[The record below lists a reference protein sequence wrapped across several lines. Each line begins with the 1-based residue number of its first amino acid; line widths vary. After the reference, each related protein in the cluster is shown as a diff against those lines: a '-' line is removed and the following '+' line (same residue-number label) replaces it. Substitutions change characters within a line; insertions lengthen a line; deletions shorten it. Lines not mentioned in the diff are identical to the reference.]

1 MTRTPSVQRAV
12 ARPLGRQKC
21 HCTSVRS
28 SDEPMSLRRC
38 SEPKSHWRSASE
50 RHVHSVTNSHAT
62 TSLWG
67 VVGPRKHLTQSR
79 GGQIRLTGD
88 RAQRAEPTG
97 DPLLPKPMTGAR
109 WRWWA
114 PESALLPFPCVRQ
127 RRWTRVGAGT
137 GAWRTYL
144 RFPGDQSLRRG
155 CGYGT
160 VDNQVWPLKMP
171 TISYT
176 FLWRLARIAKNRFT
190 SS

>member
-12 ARPLGRQKC
+12 ARPLGRQEC

-28 SDEPMSLRRC
+28 SDEPMSLLRC

-137 GAWRTYL
+137 VA
-144 RFPGDQSLRRG
+144 
-155 CGYGT
+155 GT
-160 VDNQVWPLKMP
+160 VGPPASQPGPSTLSRVEDVPPLPRRPVAPAWM
-171 TISYT
+171 
-176 FLWRLARIAKNRFT
+176 RLRNGR
-190 SS
+190 

>member
-137 GAWRTYL
+137 AACITARSVYSFARGGRTSASQETS
-144 RFPGDQSLRRG
+144 RSG
-155 CGYGT
+155 
-160 VDNQVWPLKMP
+160 VDAVTERSIIRSGP
-171 TISYT
+171 
-176 FLWRLARIAKNRFT
+176 
-190 SS
+190 